1 MQAVRGLVSVPVQS
15 LFTVGKNARANGSPR
30 ARLLYCRFD
39 IAPVVLSRC
48 PGTRHEWEVHF
59 MYLKR
64 FVAIAWMG
72 VAGLSGLTGCAPLIV
87 GGAVVATSVALDR
100 RTAGA
105 QVDDQAIQL
114 KVRTAFSEQLGEQAH
129 INVNSY
135 NRRVLLTGE
144 VPDEAQRQRAAQLAK
159 EVENVRGVYNE
170 LQVMPA
176 SSYSQRSRDTWITGK
191 VRSQILATEN
201 LPSKSLQVTTEQ
213 EVVYLQGLVTP
224 REAEAATQAARAVSG
239 VRKVVRMF
247 ELISEQEL
255 QKTLAEREARAAQS
269 ANAFHESGGPNQ

>member
-1 MQAVRGLVSVPVQS
+1 
-15 LFTVGKNARANGSPR
+15 
-30 ARLLYCRFD
+30 
-39 IAPVVLSRC
+39 
-48 PGTRHEWEVHF
+48 

-224 REAEAATQAARAVSG
+224 REAQAATQAARTVSG

-247 ELISEQEL
+247 ELVSEQEL
-255 QKTLAEREARAAQS
+255 QKTLAEREARAAQGAS
-269 ANAFHESGGPNQ
+269 VFQESGGPSH

>member
-1 MQAVRGLVSVPVQS
+1 MN
-15 LFTVGKNARANGSPR
+15 GK
-30 ARLLYCRFD
+30 C
-39 IAPVVLSRC
+39 
-48 PGTRHEWEVHF
+48 TF

-114 KVRTAFSEQLGEQAH
+114 KVRTVFNEQLGDQAH

-170 LQVMPA
+170 LQIMPA
-176 SSYSQRSRDTWITGK
+176 SSYSQRSHDTWITGK
-191 VRSQILATEN
+191 VRSQILATDG

-224 REAEAATQAARAVSG
+224 REAQAATEAARTVSG

-255 QKTLAEREARAAQS
+255 QKTLAEREARAAQG

>member
-1 MQAVRGLVSVPVQS
+1 M
-15 LFTVGKNARANGSPR
+15 F
-30 ARLLYCRFD
+30 
-39 IAPVVLSRC
+39 
-48 PGTRHEWEVHF
+48 
-59 MYLKR
+59 LKR
-64 FVAIAWMG
+64 FVAVAWMG
-72 VAGLSGLTGCAPLIV
+72 VAGLSGLTACAPLIV

-114 KVRTAFSEQLGEQAH
+114 KARTAFNEQLGDQAH

-170 LQVMPA
+170 LQIMPA

-191 VRSQILATEN
+191 VRSQILATEG

-224 REAEAATQAARAVSG
+224 READAATQAARAVSG

-255 QKTLAEREARAAQS
+255 QKTLAEREARAVESGAS
-269 ANAFHESGGPNQ
+269 ATHEVGGPNR